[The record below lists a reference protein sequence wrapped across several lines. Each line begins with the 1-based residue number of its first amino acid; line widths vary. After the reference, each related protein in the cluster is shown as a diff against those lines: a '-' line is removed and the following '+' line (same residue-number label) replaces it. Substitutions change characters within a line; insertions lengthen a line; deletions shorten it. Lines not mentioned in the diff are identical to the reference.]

1 MKKALVTRYKN
12 KILYMLLE
20 DNKEVEVDIYDNDE
34 ELIYNN
40 IYVARVKDVVPN
52 INSAFL
58 EIAPGKVCYF
68 SLDEKNVLFLNR
80 KNTTKVC
87 EGDLILVQVVKDAVK
102 TKAAVVS
109 CEINLS
115 GKYAVLT
122 VGKGGFIGVSHKI
135 ADKERVTHIKQL
147 VSSYVTEEYG
157 LVVRTDAEYAADE
170 DILAEINSLTQEYK
184 NILKIAGTRTAF
196 TLIKKN
202 ESPLR
207 LNLNNAHLEDGDEIV
222 TDDVEIYNEILA
234 ENSNAEVRLYE
245 DKEISLMRAYSIE
258 TRIDKILSKNVWLK
272 NGGYLVIEPTEAL
285 TVIDVNTGRFDG
297 KEKDREETFLK
308 INLEASKEIA
318 RQLRLRN
325 ISGIILVDFINM
337 KNPDNR
343 KILISDL
350 EKQLYKDRIPTR
362 FVDFTKLGLA
372 EVTRQKK
379 KKPVYEILLSS
390 TFC

>member
-20 DNKEVEVDIYDNDE
+20 DNKEVEVDIYDDDE

-135 ADKERVTHIKQL
+135 ADKERVTHMKQL

-170 DILAEINSLTQEYK
+170 DILAEINSLTEEYK

-234 ENSNAEVRLYE
+234 ENSNAGVRLYE

-285 TVIDVNTGRFDG
+285 TVIDVNTGKFDG

-372 EVTRQKK
+372 EVTRQRK

>member
-20 DNKEVEVDIYDNDE
+20 DNKEVEVDVYDNDE

-115 GKYAVLT
+115 GKYVVLT

-157 LVVRTDAEYAADE
+157 LVVRTDAEHAADE
-170 DILAEINSLTQEYK
+170 DILAEINGLTEEYK

-202 ESPLR
+202 ESPLS

-234 ENSNAEVRLYE
+234 ENSNAGVRLYE

-285 TVIDVNTGRFDG
+285 TVIDVNTGKFDG

-379 KKPVYEILLSS
+379 KKPVYEL
-390 TFC
+390 FM

>member
-20 DNKEVEVDIYDNDE
+20 DNKEVEVDVYDNDE

-170 DILAEINSLTQEYK
+170 DILAEINGLTEEYK

-202 ESPLR
+202 ESPLS

-234 ENSNAEVRLYE
+234 ENSNAGVRLYE

-285 TVIDVNTGRFDG
+285 TVIDVNTGKFDG

>member
-115 GKYAVLT
+115 GKYVVLT

-157 LVVRTDAEYAADE
+157 LVVRTDAEHAADE
-170 DILAEINSLTQEYK
+170 DILAEINGLTEEYK

-202 ESPLR
+202 ESPLS

-234 ENSNAEVRLYE
+234 ENSNAGVRLYE

-285 TVIDVNTGRFDG
+285 TVIDVNTGKFDG

-379 KKPVYEILLSS
+379 KKPVYEL
-390 TFC
+390 FM

>member
-20 DNKEVEVDIYDNDE
+20 DNKEVEVDVYDNDE

-115 GKYAVLT
+115 GKYVVLT

-285 TVIDVNTGRFDG
+285 TVIDVNTGKFDG

-337 KNPDNR
+337 KNSDNR

-379 KKPVYEILLSS
+379 KKPVYELLM
-390 TFC
+390 

>member
-20 DNKEVEVDIYDNDE
+20 DNKEVEVDVYDNDE

-115 GKYAVLT
+115 GKYVVLT
-122 VGKGGFIGVSHKI
+122 VGKGEFIGVSHKI

-170 DILAEINSLTQEYK
+170 DILAEINSLTEEYK

-285 TVIDVNTGRFDG
+285 TVIDVNTGKFDG

-379 KKPVYEILLSS
+379 KKPVYEL
-390 TFC
+390 FM